1 MRMSVDLP
9 APFSPTN
16 AWISPKSALKSTL
29 SSARVAPNCL
39 VSPSTLAADVTL
51 MRAAQRIGEGAGNRS
66 SPNLRTPPSS
76 RNLLLFEHAPHGGT
90 RQHAILERRVVLE
103 LAHRQFPPDSP
114 CIEDETIGIEH
125 GVAVEKPILARQHAV
140 DLLEIAMKR
149 LKPLCLDG
157 WEGRWIGRIALG
169 PPNMGVRWMHTG
181 GEETD
186 QRQRLRLRLQIGWPQ
201 AVALAEIGQDR
212 RVLG

>member
-16 AWISPKSALKSTL
+16 AWISPKPTLKSTL

-90 RQHAILERRVVLE
+90 CQHAILERRVVLE
-103 LAHRQFPPDSP
+103 LAHRQFPPRS
-114 CIEDETIGIEH
+114 
-125 GVAVEKPILARQHAV
+125 
-140 DLLEIAMKR
+140 
-149 LKPLCLDG
+149 
-157 WEGRWIGRIALG
+157 
-169 PPNMGVRWMHTG
+169 
-181 GEETD
+181 EE
-186 QRQRLRLRLQIGWPQ
+186 
-201 AVALAEIGQDR
+201 R
-212 RVLG
+212 RVGTEGGSRVR